1 VISGA
6 GLACEKNSEAGAYT
20 SPWLAVSGSTF
31 VVGCLLWD
39 VRAPPLWLAVRC
51 GWLFGLH
58 LCGWLFVVVGCSGS
72 TFVVGCLGSTFV
84 VLITSADQLRHALLQ
99 EVCVPDEPAYS
110 SLLHC
115 SDVPLNLRVRVG
127 LARTI

>member
-1 VISGA
+1 MKKIAKLEHTRARG
-6 GLACEKNSEAGAYT
+6 
-20 SPWLAVSGSTF
+20 WLF
-31 VVGCLLWD
+31 
-39 VRAPPLWLAVRC
+39 RAPPLWLAVCC
-51 GWLFGLH
+51 GMFGLH
-58 LCGWLFVVVGCSGS
+58 LCGWLFV
-72 TFVVGCLGSTFV
+72 VVGCLGSTFV